1 MSLLSDVSLSKV
13 GILIVNGIFAVPTV
27 EVLVFFDVIYTLLF
41 QYIDLHRSGHAPTS
55 FHYELKLISLIISD
69 HAIIPSYFLTHIC
82 QS

>member
-27 EVLVFFDVIYTLLF
+27 EVLVFFDIIYTLLF
-41 QYIDLHRSGHAPTS
+41 QNIDLHRSGHTLTS
-55 FHYELKLISLIISD
+55 FHYELKLISLSHSD
-69 HAIIPSYFLTHIC
+69 HTIILSYFVNHIC